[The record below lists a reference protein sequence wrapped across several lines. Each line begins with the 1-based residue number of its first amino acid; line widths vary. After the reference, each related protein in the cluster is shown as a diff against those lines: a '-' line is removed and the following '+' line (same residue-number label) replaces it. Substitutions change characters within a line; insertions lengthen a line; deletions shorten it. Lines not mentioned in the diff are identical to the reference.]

1 LELTFRMLPRS
12 LFTSPTHCL
21 TFDVEEY
28 FQVNAFDSPSRRQA
42 WDASESRVEANTEK
56 VLTLLERHRVQAT
69 FFVLGW
75 VAERHA
81 RLVERI
87 AAAGHE
93 IASHGY
99 GHELITGLTPDA
111 FREDVRKAKKILED
125 VIGAPVHG
133 YRAPTFTIVP
143 RTAWALEVLVQEG
156 YTWDSSVVPVVHDV
170 YGWAGASP
178 FPYRIATPSGSLAE
192 LPPSTIRV
200 FRTRLAV
207 GGGGYFRL
215 YPYPLLRH
223 WLRGIEASGE
233 SLMFYLHPW
242 ELDPDQPRM
251 EGSRLSRFRHYQNLG
266 RAERRL
272 ERLLDEFRFGSVRDA
287 MPSLLRRIARSEHA
301 GGRAEAA
308 LAWTR

>member
-1 LELTFRMLPRS
+1 MLQRS
-12 LFTSPTHCL
+12 LVSSPAHCL

-28 FQVNAFDSPSRRQA
+28 FQVNAFDSPSRRRR
-42 WDASESRVEANTEK
+42 WGTSESRVEANTEK
-56 VLTLLERHRVQAT
+56 VLELLERHRVRAT

-87 AAAGHE
+87 VEAGHE
-93 IASHGY
+93 VASHGY
-99 GHELITGLTPDA
+99 AHELITGLTPEA

-125 VIGAPVHG
+125 VIGAPVRG

-143 RTAWALEVLVQEG
+143 ETAWALEVLVQEG

-178 FPYRIATPSGSLAE
+178 HPYRIYTASGSLAE
-192 LPPSTIRV
+192 LPPSTV
-200 FRTRLAV
+200 QLFRTRLAV

-215 YPYPLLRH
+215 YPYRLLRH
-223 WLRGIEASGE
+223 WLRRIEAAGE
-233 SLMFYLHPW
+233 PLMFYLHPW

-251 EGSRLSRFRHYQNLG
+251 EGSRLSRFRHYLNL
-266 RAERRL
+266 ERVESRL
-272 ERLLDEFRFGSVRDA
+272 ERLLDEFRFTSVRDA
-287 MPSLLRRIARSEHA
+287 MPSLLRRIAAAEHA
-301 GGRAEAA
+301 GEDGLVLTAAAQQGR
-308 LAWTR
+308 